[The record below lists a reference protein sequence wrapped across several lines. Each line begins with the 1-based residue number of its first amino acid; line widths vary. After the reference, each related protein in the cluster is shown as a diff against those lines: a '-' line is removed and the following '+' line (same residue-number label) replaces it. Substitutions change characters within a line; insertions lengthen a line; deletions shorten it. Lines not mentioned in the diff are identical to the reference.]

1 MTSVL
6 FLKKG
11 CIFILVNSRLSL
23 FMQIFALAHELYH
36 IIGFISGEDDAF
48 ESVLK
53 SSVIDESA
61 AKLEDSEANAFAAL
75 FLVPREFLL
84 QQADIYGIRRGRIVL
99 KDVLKLMDNFAV
111 PYKAMVLRLYE
122 EDFIDRKKADELLN
136 VDNSVIE
143 EEIRLT
149 GISTRWQSSQRRR
162 HY

>member
-1 MTSVL
+1 MRTYIVRDNTSSEMVGYFSLKAGLISRNERDVEVL
-6 FLKKG
+6 
-11 CIFILVNSRLSL
+11 N
-23 FMQIFALAHELYH
+23 EDT
-36 IIGFISGEDDAF
+36 GEDDAF

-53 SSVIDESA
+53 LSLIDESA

>member
-1 MTSVL
+1 MVGYFSLKAGLISRNERDVEVL
-6 FLKKG
+6 
-11 CIFILVNSRLSL
+11 N
-23 FMQIFALAHELYH
+23 EDT
-36 IIGFISGEDDAF
+36 GEDDAF

-53 SSVIDESA
+53 LSLIDESA